1 MKRRVTIVVLMVL
14 FALYGLAQ
22 AGLNEDL
29 FAAVKKGNLQEVQRL
44 VSAGADVK
52 VKDNVGNTPLHWT
65 AGLGMG
71 YADVAKFLLSKGAT
85 VNAKNDADR
94 TPLHFAAE
102 WGHTAVARLLLS
114 KGAEVNA
121 KDNDGKTPLQVA
133 EGQGEKE
140 LAKLLRQHGGR

>member
-1 MKRRVTIVVLMVL
+1 MKRRVTILVLMVL
-14 FALYGLAQ
+14 FALTGVAQ

-29 FAAVKKGNLQEVQRL
+29 FAAVKKGNLLEVQRL
-44 VSAGADVK
+44 VSAGADVNT
-52 VKDNVGNTPLHWT
+52 KDDVGNTPLHWT
-65 AGLGMG
+65 AGFVQGHKG
-71 YADVAKFLLSKGAT
+71 HAD
-85 VNAKNDADR
+85 
-94 TPLHFAAE
+94 
-102 WGHTAVARLLLS
+102 VARLLLS